1 MIEALAAVWLPV
13 TDVVRAVD
21 FYGDT
26 LGLEVEQQEDDWAI
40 VAAGHVRVGLNGRPE
55 DDLLGEGGAVVAFAV
70 GDELEDAIEQLNAA
84 GAEVSEITDLP
95 WGRVAAFHDPDGNHL
110 QLFEPAD
117 E

>member
-13 TDVVRAVD
+13 TDVDRAVD

-26 LGLEVEQQEDDWAI
+26 LGLEVEQHESDWAI
-40 VAAGHVRVGLNGRPE
+40 VAAGHVRVGLNGNPE
-55 DDLLGEGGAVVAFAV
+55 EPAGEGGAVIAFAV
-70 GDELEDAIEQLNAA
+70 GDELEDAIDQLNAA
-84 GAEVSEITDLP
+84 GAEVSDISVLP
-95 WGRVAAFHDPDGNHL
+95 WGRVATFHDPDGNQL